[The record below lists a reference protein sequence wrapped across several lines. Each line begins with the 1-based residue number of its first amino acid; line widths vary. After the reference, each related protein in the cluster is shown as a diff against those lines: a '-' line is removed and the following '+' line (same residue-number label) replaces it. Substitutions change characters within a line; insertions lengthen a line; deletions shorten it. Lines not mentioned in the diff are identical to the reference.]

1 MNPTQLSHELRQET
15 SAELNRRRWLVGLS
29 MLGATIGQVVTLYQ
43 TGIIKRLP
51 DPLIPFIDSNKVNAS
66 DYAYKRM
73 DTPDALLMLLTYS
86 VTAILAGAG
95 GKNRAE
101 TNPIL
106 PIAMGVK
113 TLADTALNLKLAR
126 EEWQDNKALC
136 FYCQTATV
144 VSAVSAALAV
154 PEAVKAVRKL
164 VNR

>member
-1 MNPTQLSHELRQET
+1 MNPTQLSHELRLET
-15 SAELNRRRWLVGLS
+15 SADLNRRRWLVGLS
-29 MLGATIGQVVTLYQ
+29 MLGATIGQVVSLYQ

-51 DPLIPFIDSNKVNAS
+51 DPPIPFIDSNKVNAS

-95 GKNRAE
+95 GKNRAQ
-101 TNPIL
+101 TNPVL
-106 PIAMGVK
+106 PIAMGIK
-113 TLADTALNLKLAR
+113 TLADRALNLKLAR
-126 EEWQDNKALC
+126 EEWQGNKALC

-154 PEAVKAVRKL
+154 PEAVKAARTL
-164 VNR
+164 VDR